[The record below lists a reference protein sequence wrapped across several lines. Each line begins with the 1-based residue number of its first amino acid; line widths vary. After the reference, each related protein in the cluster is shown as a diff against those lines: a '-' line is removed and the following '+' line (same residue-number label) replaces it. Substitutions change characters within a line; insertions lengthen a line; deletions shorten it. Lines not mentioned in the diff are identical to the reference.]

1 MKLKEGRISK
11 PNKVLTITYKKG
23 YKPKPLQPIDES
35 MIEKRSFKMV
45 YSYNG
50 TSKLF
55 DVICTSEGKKTYA
68 INSKVS
74 AKTPTHE
81 ALEVH
86 FNI

>member
-1 MKLKEGRISK
+1 MKIIKDRISK
-11 PNKVLTITYKKG
+11 PNKVIFMTYKKG

-35 MIEKRSFKMV
+35 MIEKTATKTV

-55 DVICTSEGKKTYA
+55 DVIVHEDGKKVYA
-68 INSKVS
+68 INSKAS
-74 AKTPTHE
+74 DKTHTHE
-81 ALEVH
+81 ALEAH

>member
-1 MKLKEGRISK
+1 MKLKEDRISK
-11 PNKVLTITYKKG
+11 PNEVLTATYKKG

-35 MIEKRSFKMV
+35 MIEGRSSRII

-55 DVICTSEGKKTYA
+55 DIICTSEGKKTYA
-68 INSKVS
+68 VNSKIS

-86 FNI
+86 FNV